1 METQE
6 ILIKILELLDKQNC
20 VISDLDWNSEKDTNF
35 QYDICKIG
43 DEITQL
49 HNQMISNAKS
59 TDITWDASK

>member
-20 VISDLDWNSEKDTNF
+20 VISDLVWNSEDTNF
-35 QYDICKIG
+35 QYDIYKIG

>member
-20 VISDLDWNSEKDTNF
+20 VISDLVWNSEKDTNF
-35 QYDICKIG
+35 QYDIGKIG

>member
-1 METQE
+1 METQK

-20 VISDLDWNSEKDTNF
+20 VISDLVWNSEKDTNF
-35 QYDICKIG
+35 QYDICEIG

>member
-20 VISDLDWNSEKDTNF
+20 VISDLVWNSEDTNF
-35 QYDICKIG
+35 QYDIGKIG

>member
-20 VISDLDWNSEKDTNF
+20 VISDLVWNSEKDTNF
-35 QYDICKIG
+35 QYDICKID

>member
-35 QYDICKIG
+35 QYDIGKIG

>member
-35 QYDICKIG
+35 QYDICKID

>member
-20 VISDLDWNSEKDTNF
+20 VISDLVWNSEKDTNF
-35 QYDICKIG
+35 QYDIYKIG